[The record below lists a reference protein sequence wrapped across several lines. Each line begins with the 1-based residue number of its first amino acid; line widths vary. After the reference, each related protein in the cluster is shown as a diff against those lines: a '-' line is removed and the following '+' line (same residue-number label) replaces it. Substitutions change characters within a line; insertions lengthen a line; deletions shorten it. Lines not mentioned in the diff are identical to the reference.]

1 VNHSV
6 AIKAQINDFVV
17 FFSISPYRTRELM
30 MPVAPL
36 NFLTDRAKCL
46 LHFNQPPIK
55 RTA

>member
-1 VNHSV
+1 V

-46 LHFNQPPIK
+46 LRFNYLPLREQHN
-55 RTA
+55 